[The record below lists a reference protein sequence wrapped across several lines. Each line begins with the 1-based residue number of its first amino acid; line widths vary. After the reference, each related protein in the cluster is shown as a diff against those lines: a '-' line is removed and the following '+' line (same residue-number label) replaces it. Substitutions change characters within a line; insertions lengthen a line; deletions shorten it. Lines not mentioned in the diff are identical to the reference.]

1 MSHSDR
7 LHSLPEGFTII
18 ATTESAPF
26 AAIAHNE
33 KPIYGIQFHPEVTHS
48 LKGKDVLRRFILNI
62 CDCKQE
68 WTMVSYIFRNFK
80 RFFVNSDSFYRTP
93 SSTKR
98 LNVFV
103 NLLDPRD
110 RLLELLAEESI
121 HQSLPS

>member
-80 RFFVNSDSFYRTP
+80 RFFVNSDSLYRTP

-110 RLLELLAEESI
+110 RLLELSVEEST